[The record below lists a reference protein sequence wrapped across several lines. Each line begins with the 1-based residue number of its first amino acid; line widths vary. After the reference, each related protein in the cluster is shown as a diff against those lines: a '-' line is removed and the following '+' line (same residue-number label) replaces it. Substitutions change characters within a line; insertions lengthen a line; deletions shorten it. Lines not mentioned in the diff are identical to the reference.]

1 MTAEARIQ
9 QVSEHLIRAITEDPS
24 ADYEML
30 EKVTCGLVT
39 KDAHEGNGLDIAKRY
54 YRSLRNFIG
63 ESESETPATF
73 GTPMTKRRGRKP
85 GSKAKRKVATKKTAT
100 KTTTAPK
107 KRGRPKGSKNKPPVA
122 KKTSSSTAKK
132 STKGASK
139 ATTTG
144 AAKKRGRPKGS
155 KNKPKNVEETTTE

>member
-63 ESESETPATF
+63 ESEGEMPATF

-85 GSKAKRKVATKKTAT
+85 GSKAKRKVATT
-100 KTTTAPK
+100 KTTTTPK
-107 KRGRPKGSKNKPPVA
+107 KRGRPKGSKNNVTTKTTTPKTIPA
-122 KKTSSSTAKK
+122 K
-132 STKGASK
+132 
-139 ATTTG
+139 TTG